1 MTPNAQGV
9 AEEFGGES
17 ACWRRMIEQVLA
29 GVAAAALWMLGLLI
43 ATRIGGL
50 PERVLLRS
58 SSRCARAGPSSPAG
72 CHTALRWAP
81 WIHFQAFKYLMRG
94 SKHIAVKSS
103 RLLVIKTVQSENI
116 LFVFQSHC
124 FFVGCVNFISLIHC
138 ADGFAFNEAVFITET
153 MHTVP
158 FCHYFTKAKISHA

>member
-1 MTPNAQGV
+1 MSILCLYWQSRICHYRKNTSQLGFILHQYACHPHGLKIEALVNTRANGTPNAQGV

-72 CHTALRWAP
+72 CQTALR
-81 WIHFQAFKYLMRG
+81 
-94 SKHIAVKSS
+94 
-103 RLLVIKTVQSENI
+103 
-116 LFVFQSHC
+116 
-124 FFVGCVNFISLIHC
+124 
-138 ADGFAFNEAVFITET
+138 
-153 MHTVP
+153 
-158 FCHYFTKAKISHA
+158 